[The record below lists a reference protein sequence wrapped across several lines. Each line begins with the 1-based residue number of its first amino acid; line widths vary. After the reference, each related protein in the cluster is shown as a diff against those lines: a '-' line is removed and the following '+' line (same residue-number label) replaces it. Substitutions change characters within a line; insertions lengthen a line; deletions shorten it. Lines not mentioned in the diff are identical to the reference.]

1 MGPHVMQEP
10 RLLAALEATET
21 RLTALDLADLEPR
34 RDELALARHVRARL
48 DPNPTSVRD
57 PNSPGAPSPYV
68 TRPAAD
74 RNPVGEGRAG
84 GGGPQGD
91 AGEAD
96 AGGVRDAAA
105 PVRTPL
111 MLGPP

>member
-1 MGPHVMQEP
+1 MQEP

-21 RLTALDLADLEPR
+21 RLTSLDLADLEPR

-48 DPNPTSVRD
+48 DPNLTSVRD
-57 PNSPGAPSPYV
+57 ASSPGAPSPYA
-68 TRPAAD
+68 TRPAAN

-84 GGGPQGD
+84 EGGLQGD

-96 AGGVRDAAA
+96 AVGARDAAA
-105 PVRTPL
+105 PARAPL